1 MICIITVDNV
11 KHHLSAFGVENVQ
24 RLLIYN
30 GSLIIIVDAF
40 YSFFPDF
47 NGMKKLIDSLSQQAR
62 KEGMPGV
69 TAIVDMSTFFLFSG
83 DSKAADLISYGSS
96 LAPKTQDG
104 NVKGISC
111 YHWGNYETLTDEDK
125 TTYSSTEKETT

>member
-30 GSLIIIVDAF
+30 GSLIIVDAF
-40 YSFFPDF
+40 YSFFPDI
-47 NGMKKLIDSLSQQAR
+47 NGMKKLIDSLSQRAR

-69 TAIVDMSTFFLFSG
+69 TAIVDMGSFF
-83 DSKAADLISYGSS
+83 S
-96 LAPKTQDG
+96 L
-104 NVKGISC
+104 V
-111 YHWGNYETLTDEDK
+111 ETAKLQT
-125 TTYSSTEKETT
+125 